1 MEGNALVSPV
11 LSHMRAELV
20 SRLRVFVQQHA
31 LHRPRSQLL
40 LPLLYVHCALAR
52 HDDAAPSDDH
62 GMAQEIVSKTIL
74 RDESFVKLVEKTDGD
89 EYHPRC
95 FVEEVMAR
103 FQLFIVTRQSLR

>member
-1 MEGNALVSPV
+1 
-11 LSHMRAELV
+11 
-20 SRLRVFVQQHA
+20 
-31 LHRPRSQLL
+31 
-40 LPLLYVHCALAR
+40 
-52 HDDAAPSDDH
+52 
-62 GMAQEIVSKTIL
+62 MAQEIVSKTIL